1 MKATSKLAAYL
12 EKIDALTPR
21 ERVILF
27 LLLLAGLW
35 AAVDGLLLGPL
46 DKSRHAEQERLRA
59 AAAQIAAAQD
69 TLTQRAN
76 QIDPAR
82 AAQQRLEAARQALDT
97 GMRETERAQS
107 RLVAAKDMTQVLQ
120 GLLRNQPGLRL
131 VNLKTL
137 APEPVG
143 LPSEA
148 KAGDATAKPDEAAL
162 YRQGVRVTLAGGYAN
177 LVHYMESLEKLPV
190 GFYWSRAELD
200 AGRHPEIELTLTL
213 YTLSTERTWLTV

>member
-1 MKATSKLAAYL
+1 MKQLAIYL

-35 AAVDGLLLGPL
+35 VVVDGLVLGAL
-46 DKSRHAEQERLRA
+46 DKSRLAEQEKLAA

-69 TLTQRAN
+69 SLTRRAN
-76 QIDPAR
+76 RIDPAR
-82 AAQQRLEAARQALDT
+82 AVQERLETARKALEARMKAV
-97 GMRETERAQS
+97 GQQQNRM
-107 RLVAAKDMTQVLQ
+107 VAAKDMAQVLQ

-131 VNLKTL
+131 GNLKTL
-137 APEPVG
+137 AAEPLG
-143 LPSEA
+143 LPADA
-148 KAGDATAKPDEAAL
+148 KTANAAKTAKPEEAAL
-162 YRQGVRVTLAGGYAN
+162 FRQGVRITLIGGYAN

-200 AGRHPEIELTLTL
+200 ASHPPEIELTLTL
-213 YTLSTERTWLTV
+213 YTLSAERTWLTV

>member
-1 MKATSKLAAYL
+1 MNARKELAGYL
-12 EKIDALTPR
+12 EKIDALSPR

-35 AAVDGLLLGPL
+35 AVVDGLLLGAL
-46 DKSRHAEQERLRA
+46 DKSRHAEQEQLRA
-59 AAAQIAAAQD
+59 AAAQIASAQD
-69 TLTQRAN
+69 TMTQRAN

-82 AAQQRLEAARQALDT
+82 AVQERLESARKALDT
-97 GMRETERAQS
+97 RMREAEFTPR
-107 RLVAAKDMTQVLQ
+107 RLVAAKDMAQVLQ

-137 APEPVG
+137 EPEAVG
-143 LPSEA
+143 LPADA
-148 KAGDATAKPDEAAL
+148 KASDAAL
-162 YRQGVRVTLAGGYAN
+162 FRQGVRITLAGGYEN

-200 AGRHPEIELTLTL
+200 ASHHPEIELTLTL
-213 YTLSTERTWLTV
+213 YTLSTEQTWLTV

>member
-1 MKATSKLAAYL
+1 MKQLAIYL

-35 AAVDGLLLGPL
+35 VVVDGLVLGAL
-46 DKSRHAEQERLRA
+46 DKSRLAEQEKLAA

-69 TLTQRAN
+69 SLTRRAN
-76 QIDPAR
+76 RIDPAR
-82 AAQQRLEAARQALDT
+82 AVQERLETARKALEARMNVV
-97 GMRETERAQS
+97 GQQHNRM
-107 RLVAAKDMTQVLQ
+107 VAAKDMAQVLQ

-131 VNLKTL
+131 GNLKTL
-137 APEPVG
+137 APEPLG
-143 LPSEA
+143 LPADA
-148 KAGDATAKPDEAAL
+148 KTAKPEEAAL
-162 YRQGVRVTLAGGYAN
+162 FRQGVRITLVGGYAN

-200 AGRHPEIELTLTL
+200 ASHPPEIELTLTL
-213 YTLSTERTWLTV
+213 YTLSAERTWLTV